1 MKQQG
6 ERAREYFLEGRR
18 LLPLLDNRSRMCVNV
33 MQGFYFEILKRI
45 EQKNYNVT
53 AERVGLTSKEK
64 IFAIARLWLTALLNT
79 K

>member
-1 MKQQG
+1 
-6 ERAREYFLEGRR
+6 
-18 LLPLLDNRSRMCVNV
+18 MCVNV
-33 MQGFYFEILKRI
+33 MQGVYFEILKRI

-64 IFAIARLWLTALLNT
+64 IFAIARLWLTALLKT